1 MKRGRMASVPS
12 SGKGFSLLEATLSLF
27 ILAILVSLFSQAF
40 LNLAPKYKL
49 QKAVWEIHSS
59 LNYARYRS
67 LFKGIKVRVRFD
79 RHSYTIEKYDES
91 DGKWI
96 MEQSTLLDGVTIQ
109 ANNSPIF
116 HPRGTVSN
124 LASIFIS
131 NSWGKYKIT
140 LAISGRIK
148 VVKT

>member
-1 MKRGRMASVPS
+1 MMTSVYS
-12 SGKGFSLLEATLSLF
+12 LRKGFSLLEAAISLF

-49 QKAVWEIHSS
+49 QKAVWEIHSN

-67 LFKGIKVRVRFD
+67 LFKGIKARVRFD